1 MQIAGLDFILYRKV
15 LWETDLRIHR
25 GALSCSFTRWGP
37 TGLRELICFTAC
49 FVDCIWPD
57 VPLCGLPKQC
67 GSEGTPSYTWNSSQE
82 AWCCTAFALDQPP
95 PWLSGSKTVFQT
107 EGSDLFLRPLLR
119 SSIRYKPMTAS
130 LMPHKLLLRQE
141 TSFKTGA
148 QLQIHYKH
156 WNGYSPKWPWKVGH
170 M

>member
-1 MQIAGLDFILYRKV
+1 MLMPVTPKKASQVLSDFSANRWLRLHSLQKDRSCGRQISAS
-15 LWETDLRIHR
+15 RIHR

-67 GSEGTPSYTWNSSQE
+67 GREGTPSYTWNSSKE

-107 EGSDLFLRPLLR
+107 EGSDCIP
-119 SSIRYKPMTAS
+119 
-130 LMPHKLLLRQE
+130 E
-141 TSFKTGA
+141 TTFE
-148 QLQIHYKH
+148 IFH
-156 WNGYSPKWPWKVGH
+156 
-170 M
+170 